1 MKAERCLALYV
12 FLLSILRTYV
22 SDLWNSKWQSD
33 TMSNARERA
42 GAFAIIL
49 EMNHRGSEPMMSSL
63 HTKHLAQLLVW
74 VQEGTLPLI
83 RHLNF

>member
-1 MKAERCLALYV
+1 
-12 FLLSILRTYV
+12 
-22 SDLWNSKWQSD
+22 
-33 TMSNARERA
+33 MSNARERA

-49 EMNHRGSEPMMSSL
+49 EMNHRGSEPVMSSL

-83 RHLNF
+83 QHLNF